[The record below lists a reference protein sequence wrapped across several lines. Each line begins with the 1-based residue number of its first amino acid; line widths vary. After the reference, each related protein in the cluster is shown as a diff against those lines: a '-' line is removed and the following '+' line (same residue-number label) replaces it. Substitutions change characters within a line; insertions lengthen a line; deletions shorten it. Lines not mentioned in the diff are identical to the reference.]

1 MDASMTWLVVAGVIV
16 VCELLTGTFYLLMI
30 TLGLLTG
37 ALCAALGLGPGWQMA
52 SAAVV
57 GAVATLALHNSRF
70 GYRKGKPANR
80 DPNVMLDIGQTL
92 NIDQWQPGSHGH
104 SSARAMY
111 RGAMWDVEC
120 RQEHPASGLFTII
133 EVQGSRLI
141 VQPT

>member
-1 MDASMTWLVVAGVIV
+1 MNASMTWLVVAGVIV

-30 TLGLLTG
+30 TIGLLVG
-37 ALCAALGLGPGWQMA
+37 ALCAALGLAPGWQMGC
-52 SAAVV
+52 AAII
-57 GAVATLALHNSRF
+57 GALATLALHNSRF

-92 NIDQWQPGSHGH
+92 SISEWHPGSHGH
-104 SSARAMY
+104 STARAMY

-120 RQEHPASGLFTII
+120 RQQQPASGLFTIV